1 MSANGET
8 SVVLR
13 GITHG
18 AVDYLLKPVRIEEL
32 RNIWQHVVRR
42 RREGSGGP
50 PGSKEDASEERPASA
65 TRAEKAGGRKE
76 KSKRKE
82 GDVGGEYAEVRR
94 PAIAARRGGAPQ
106 PQALDPLARFLAHT
120 RSRRTARSPRSR
132 AWCGPW
138 SCTTSSSTQSTAW
151 ASTKPCPS
159 ASWTSWASQA
169 SRAKTWPAT
178 CRSTGE

>member
-50 PGSKEDASEERPASA
+50 PGSREDEERAA
-65 TRAEKAGGRKE
+65 AANRAEKAGGRKE

-82 GDVGGEYAEVRR
+82 GDAPTEYAEVR
-94 PAIAARRGGAPQ
+94 GAWLGLRCRLTLKPW
-106 PQALDPLARFLAHT
+106 
-120 RSRRTARSPRSR
+120 PR
-132 AWCGPW
+132 
-138 SCTTSSSTQSTAW
+138 
-151 ASTKPCPS
+151 
-159 ASWTSWASQA
+159 
-169 SRAKTWPAT
+169 
-178 CRSTGE
+178 